1 MSFWLVSNGHVDRQ
15 LFLIVINVWI
25 AKLLIICKITN
36 FFYTFSLQDP
46 KNYCFQVRLIP
57 KVLRLLHRFFLNHNL

>member
-15 LFLIVINVWI
+15 LFLIVINVWV

-36 FFYTFSLQDP
+36 FFLHFFATRPKKLLFSSEVNSEGITAPSPFL
-46 KNYCFQVRLIP
+46 FIP
-57 KVLRLLHRFFLNHNL
+57 